1 MSADA
6 QPPIEGQRQSVTGLA
21 GLLGSV
27 ISAGKGILS
36 RRRQAAAEAPSGD
49 LLAKCQEL
57 LHHRGEASGLALACE
72 VISDYQA
79 LDAANRNLFFEAL
92 GDAFDADPEGII
104 AAANAYKTNR
114 SNEQLTAL
122 GKAIEAPRVKL
133 FRRMNMAPDA
143 TSVLV
148 KMRGALLQL
157 LPDRPELKRVDT
169 DLKHQFVSWFN
180 RGFLELRVIDWD
192 SPAAVLE
199 RIIQYESV
207 HAIQGWEDLRSRL
220 RENRMCFAFFHPA
233 MPDDPLVFVEVA
245 LTSGIP
251 TAIAPLIDKTAEPAN
266 QKDLDTVVF
275 YSISNCHPGLAGVSF
290 GNFLI
295 KQVVEEVGKRYP
307 KAKRYVTLS
316 PVPGFCKW
324 LAAEHNSPDLD
335 IHELR
340 SLAKMHGTNTTDPR
354 WEAALELCAR
364 YLVKERSQDLALDP
378 VARFHLGNGAS
389 LHAIH
394 WAADLSDKGLQQS
407 VGMMVNYLYDLDS
420 IEENHDAYFDQSE
433 VAISRAV
440 ARLLS

>member
-6 QPPIEGQRQSVTGLA
+6 QPSIEAQRQSVTGLA

-157 LPDRPELKRVDT
+157 LADRPELKRVDT

-407 VGMMVNYLYDLDS
+407 AGMMVNYLYDLDS